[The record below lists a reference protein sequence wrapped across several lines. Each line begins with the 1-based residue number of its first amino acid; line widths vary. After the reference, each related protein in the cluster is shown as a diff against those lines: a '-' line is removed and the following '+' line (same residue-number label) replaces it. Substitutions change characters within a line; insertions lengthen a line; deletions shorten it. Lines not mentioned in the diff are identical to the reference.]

1 MLSLTVYPIVFLV
14 IWIAF
19 AVIASLLILR
29 LVLTWADPNPFG
41 KVGKFAFWIRRRTEK
56 WVYPAARMLATY
68 GVNIRYAPLI
78 TLLVALILTYFL
90 TQVIAN
96 TFFVID
102 GLLLGVLRGSVSI
115 VIGFVLYGIL
125 SVLVLL
131 IFVRFIASWFVFS
144 SGSFLGFVHRVTDPI
159 LVPFQRWIPPVGMF
173 DLSAMIVLLL
183 IWVLQSV
190 VLSVFVR

>member
-1 MLSLTVYPIVFLV
+1 
-14 IWIAF
+14 
-19 AVIASLLILR
+19 
-29 LVLTWADPNPFG
+29 
-41 KVGKFAFWIRRRTEK
+41 
-56 WVYPAARMLATY
+56 MLATY

-78 TLLVALILTYFL
+78 TLLVALILAYFL

-102 GLLLGVLRGSVSI
+102 GLLVGVLRGSVSI

-125 SVLVLL
+125 SILVLL

-144 SGSFLGFVHRVTDPI
+144 SGSFLGFVRRVTDPI
-159 LVPFQRWIPPVGMF
+159 LVPFQRRIPPVGMF